1 MLKLICAV
9 ILPLSLGLA
18 CLAPP
23 SHAAEDCVRSWSST
37 DYKSFAQVQA
47 EVVARHRGAHIIS
60 VQLCGR
66 GPAARIRVTID
77 VGREIRT
84 LTINAK

>member
-1 MLKLICAV
+1 MLKIICAV
-9 ILPLSLGLA
+9 ILPLNLGLA
-18 CLAPP
+18 CLVTP
-23 SHAAEDCVRSWSST
+23 SRAAEDCVRSWSPKV
-37 DYKSFAQVQA
+37 YKPFSQVQA
-47 EVVARHRGAHIIS
+47 EVLARHRGARIIS

-77 VGREIRT
+77 IGREIRT

>member
-1 MLKLICAV
+1 MLKIVRAV
-9 ILPLSLGLA
+9 ILPLFLGLA
-18 CLAPP
+18 CLAPA

-47 EVVARHRGAHIIS
+47 EVVARHRGAQIIS

-84 LTINAK
+84 VTINAK